1 MSVPGSFPFQYLDEK
16 IAGVS
21 DVGVIV
27 PSGITH
33 TSNIISGDVI
43 YNLLTC
49 CTVSELL
56 LLAIC
61 EC

>member
-16 IAGVS
+16 IVGVS
-21 DVGVIV
+21 DVCVIV

-33 TSNIISGDVI
+33 TSNIISRDVI

-49 CTVSELL
+49 CAVSERLQ
-56 LLAIC
+56 LAIC
-61 EC
+61 KC

>member
-1 MSVPGSFPFQYLDEK
+1 MR
-16 IAGVS
+16 VS
-21 DVGVIV
+21 V
-27 PSGITH
+27 PSGITR
-33 TSNIISGDVI
+33 TSNIISGDAI

-49 CTVSELL
+49 YAASKLL